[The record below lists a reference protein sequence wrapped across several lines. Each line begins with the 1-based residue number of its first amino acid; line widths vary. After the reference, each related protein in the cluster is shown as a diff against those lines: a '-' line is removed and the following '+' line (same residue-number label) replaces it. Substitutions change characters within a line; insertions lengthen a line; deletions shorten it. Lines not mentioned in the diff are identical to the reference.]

1 MPRILSLLIICSL
14 LSLSLIGCIQF
25 QDRPLDP
32 ADSAF
37 QIETRTLSSEGLR
50 EFIENTTGRET
61 SWPFQAWDVD
71 QLTLAGMYY
80 HPDLT
85 LARARVRLAMLE
97 AWAAKESER
106 LLQQAMT
113 ERLEQQ
119 LSAGEIMRQEV
130 IRSHLALNQQQLNVS
145 AARKRNAESRVM
157 IAVAIGVPVDV
168 LSEIDL
174 DFTKLST
181 PPVLSATPIQNLKE
195 IAFREVPEVLA
206 ALADYEAAQ
215 SALQIEIANQ
225 YPKIQANPGYAWNLG
240 EHRWA
245 LGTILEL
252 PILHH
257 NQGFIAEAEAARLLG
272 IHRSQLYVKFK
283 ELGIAP
289 EEGTPLPEERDHS

>member
-1 MPRILSLLIICSL
+1 

-37 QIETRTLSSEGLR
+37 QIETRTLSGEGLR

-61 SWPFQAWDVD
+61 SWPLQAWDVD

-106 LLQQAMT
+106 L
-113 ERLEQQ
+113 
-119 LSAGEIMRQEV
+119 I
-130 IRSHLALNQQQLNVS
+130 QQQLNMS
-145 AARKRNAESRVM
+145 AVRKRVVESRVM
-157 IAVAIGVPVDV
+157 MAVAIGVPVDA

-181 PPVLSATPIQNLKE
+181 PPVLSATPIQILKE
-195 IAFREVPEVLA
+195 IALREVPEVLA

-215 SALQIEIANQ
+215 SALQLEIANQ